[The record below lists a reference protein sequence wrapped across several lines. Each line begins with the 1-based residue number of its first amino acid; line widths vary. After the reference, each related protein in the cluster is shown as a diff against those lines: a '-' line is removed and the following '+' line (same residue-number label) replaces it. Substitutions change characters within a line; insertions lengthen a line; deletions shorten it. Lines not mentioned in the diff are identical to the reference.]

1 MNILFITHLL
11 DGRLRFCLFSES
23 SGLTLAE
30 FELYV
35 AAHLGDEEI
44 EAQEGLWRGFL
55 GSPCRAAHSLAVVS
69 KISQCGWL
77 SREFCLFLWFPGL
90 EPGASVLLGLGVR
103 PVLVL
108 NCDPGNKWLHFSEQL
123 GFWGSSVFC

>member
-1 MNILFITHLL
+1 ME
-11 DGRLRFCLFSES
+11 RLPW
-23 SGLTLAE
+23 LTL
-30 FELYV
+30 
-35 AAHLGDEEI
+35 
-44 EAQEGLWRGFL
+44 Q
-55 GSPCRAAHSLAVVS
+55 SSSLFGCGIFR
-69 KISQCGWL
+69 ISQCGWL